1 TRTQHVDC
9 GIAITQQHGWPLI
22 ENVTHEADEQ
32 RQIERHLDWLLRP
45 SSDGGCGYD
54 FLSTASGFSEFN
66 HPDCTQML
74 RWMNMTTAYTAKLGK
89 VCLQTARAHRTRAPH
104 TLT

>member
-1 TRTQHVDC
+1 
-9 GIAITQQHGWPLI
+9 
-22 ENVTHEADEQ
+22 VTNEADEQ

-45 SSDGGCGYD
+45 ASDGGCGYD
-54 FLSTASGFSEFN
+54 FLSTESGFSEFN

-89 VCLQTARAHRTRAPH
+89 VCLQTAHAHRTRAPH